1 MRERSDTKA
10 KTADHGHWPL
20 KFKIM
25 QKIKLNKSQQSLLM
39 LGNCIYESDGVYYC
53 YLPFYFKSTKDKNTF
68 ELIYL
73 NNLPEELKDLIHI
86 YKKDEIIIK

>member
-25 QKIKLNKSQQSLLM
+25 KYYIEANYGYGDIGITESNLNKSQAIKKFNKEIRGDLKTILEC
-39 LGNCIYESDGVYYC
+39 LNYEHTI
-53 YLPFYFKSTKDKNTF
+53 FT
-68 ELIYL
+68 
-73 NNLPEELKDLIHI
+73 LKEHI
-86 YKKDEIIIK
+86 

>member
-25 QKIKLNKSQQSLLM
+25 KYYIEVNYGYGDVGITESNLSKSQAIKKFNENIRGDFRTILE
-39 LGNCIYESDGVYYC
+39 C
-53 YLPFYFKSTKDKNTF
+53 
-68 ELIYL
+68 L
-73 NNLPEELKDLIHI
+73 N
-86 YKKDEIIIK
+86 Y